1 CMTVGVRLFCC
12 LLSPESFTVQVP
24 DKPLVA
30 QLGADLM
37 LPCHLSPAR
46 SAEPLEV
53 RWGRKERN
61 EEVHLYRHRTE
72 RQGRAFEGR
81 VRLFKDSLKQ
91 GNVSLL
97 IRDLR
102 VSDEGLYTC
111 FVESGSY
118 YGRGEVE
125 VKISM
130 TGSAPLVS
138 LEGHEGGGI
147 RLSCHS
153 EGWYPAPEVLWADE
167 TGAPVPKTRGIFTRS
182 REGLYS
188 VSTHLLLSGQ
198 GQAEVSCVLEFGG
211 DGRQIQSRIHVSG
224 AFFTPAQPWFI
235 SAVVLVVIFLI
246 SLIYVIILKKGRETA
261 SINNNNNNNN
271 NNNKLCSLADGR
283 WGDMERILLL
293 SRQTLDKHCFCLCSC
308 TGAEEELDSIKVSN
322 NTTSL
327 SADQHHVC
335 WIEIHYLSFL
345 LKDDII
351 MDKETSH
358 PKLRVSEDGKRV
370 QYDESLKDV
379 PNNEIR
385 YKYWSGVLGIQG
397 FSSGKH
403 YWEVNVGELDHW
415 DLGVAYET
423 VRRDL
428 IGDIQPNHGYMSIWF
443 VYNEYRALD
452 TTRPRIQTKG
462 TVHTVGV
469 FLDYEGGKVSFY
481 DVENKLH
488 LYTFSKNFEGKL
500 YPFFNPWGNSK
511 PLTIT

>member
-1 CMTVGVRLFCC
+1 MLCTLGRSLSVIVALLQVRGA
-12 LLSPESFTVQVP
+12 SPGSFTVQVP

-37 LPCHLSPAR
+37 LPCHLSPAH

-53 RWGRKERN
+53 RWARKERN

-72 RQGRAFEGR
+72 KQGRAFEGR
-81 VRLFKDSLKQ
+81 VSLFKDSLKQ

-97 IRDLR
+97 IRDLQ

-111 FVESGSY
+111 FVDSGSY
-118 YGRGEVE
+118 YDRGEVE

-211 DGRQIQSRIHVSG
+211 NGRQIQSRIHVSG

-246 SLIYVIILKKGRETA
+246 SLTYVIILKKE
-261 SINNNNNNNN
+261 NL
-271 NNNKLCSLADGR
+271 KLVEVL
-283 WGDMERILLL
+283 
-293 SRQTLDKHCFCLCSC
+293 
-308 TGAEEELDSIKVSN
+308 GAEEVIKR
-322 NTTSL
+322 
-327 SADQHHVC
+327 ARQ
-335 WIEIHYLSFL
+335 YGA
-345 LKDDII
+345 DII

-370 QYDESLKDV
+370 QYDESLNDV
-379 PNNEIR
+379 PNNERR
-385 YKYWSGVLGIQG
+385 YKYWSGVLGTQG
-397 FSSGKH
+397 FSNGKH

-423 VRRDL
+423 VRKDL
-428 IGDIQPNHGYMSIWF
+428 IGDIQPNHDYMSIWF

-481 DVENKLH
+481 DVENKFH
-488 LYTFSKNFEGKL
+488 LYTFSKNFERTL
-500 YPFFNPWGNSK
+500 YPFFNPWGNTK
-511 PLTIT
+511 PLTITKTSEQAPEPSPGRQTRGKCFMTACKRF

>member
-1 CMTVGVRLFCC
+1 MLCTLGRSLSVIVALLQVRGA
-12 LLSPESFTVQVP
+12 SPGSFTVQVP

-37 LPCHLSPAR
+37 LPCHLSPAH

-53 RWGRKERN
+53 RWARKERN

-72 RQGRAFEGR
+72 KQGRAFEGR
-81 VRLFKDSLKQ
+81 VSLFKDSLKQ

-97 IRDLR
+97 IRDLQ

-111 FVESGSY
+111 FVDSGSY
-118 YGRGEVE
+118 YDRGEVE

-211 DGRQIQSRIHVSG
+211 NGRQIQSRIHVSG

-246 SLIYVIILKKGRETA
+246 SLTYVIILKKE
-261 SINNNNNNNN
+261 NL
-271 NNNKLCSLADGR
+271 KLVEVL
-283 WGDMERILLL
+283 
-293 SRQTLDKHCFCLCSC
+293 
-308 TGAEEELDSIKVSN
+308 GAEEGQWVSLDRRHTAWCPYMVK
-322 NTTSL
+322 
-327 SADQHHVC
+327 
-335 WIEIHYLSFL
+335 
-345 LKDDII
+345 LKYISVPF
-351 MDKETSH
+351 TATQ
-358 PKLRVSEDGKRV
+358 
-370 QYDESLKDV
+370 QYV
-379 PNNEIR
+379 
-385 YKYWSGVLGIQG
+385 
-397 FSSGKH
+397 
-403 YWEVNVGELDHW
+403 
-415 DLGVAYET
+415 
-423 VRRDL
+423 
-428 IGDIQPNHGYMSIWF
+428 
-443 VYNEYRALD
+443 
-452 TTRPRIQTKG
+452 
-462 TVHTVGV
+462 
-469 FLDYEGGKVSFY
+469 
-481 DVENKLH
+481 
-488 LYTFSKNFEGKL
+488 
-500 YPFFNPWGNSK
+500 
-511 PLTIT
+511 

>member
-1 CMTVGVRLFCC
+1 MTGTDMLCTLGRSLSVIVALLQVRGA
-12 LLSPESFTVQVP
+12 SPGSFTVQVP

-37 LPCHLSPAR
+37 LPCHLSPAH

-53 RWGRKERN
+53 RWARKERN

-72 RQGRAFEGR
+72 KQGRAFEGR
-81 VRLFKDSLKQ
+81 VSLFKDSLKQ

-97 IRDLR
+97 IRDLQ

-111 FVESGSY
+111 FVDSGSY
-118 YGRGEVE
+118 YDRGEVE

-211 DGRQIQSRIHVSG
+211 NGRQIQSRIHVSG

-246 SLIYVIILKKGRETA
+246 SLT
-261 SINNNNNNNN
+261 
-271 NNNKLCSLADGR
+271 SLADGR

-308 TGAEEELDSIKVSN
+308 TGAEEGQWVSLDRRHTAWCPYMVKLNYTTVCVEIKEGGFQK
-322 NTTSL
+322 
-327 SADQHHVC
+327 A
-335 WIEIHYLSFL
+335 
-345 LKDDII
+345 DII

-370 QYDESLKDV
+370 QYDESLNDV
-379 PNNEIR
+379 PNNERR
-385 YKYWSGVLGIQG
+385 YKYWSGVLGTQG
-397 FSSGKH
+397 FSNGKH

-423 VRRDL
+423 VRKDL
-428 IGDIQPNHGYMSIWF
+428 IGDIQPNHDYMSIWF

-481 DVENKLH
+481 DVENKFH
-488 LYTFSKNFEGKL
+488 LYTFSKNFERTL
-500 YPFFNPWGNSK
+500 YPFF
-511 PLTIT
+511 